1 MGGHLLAVDPLIHS
15 VSFDP
20 EVLGYLVDRE
30 PSVFNHLTF
39 PWRKPG
45 GQLLPTVNNREAN
58 HEENLSNWYGQIRIN
73 ANIIETFRPTGRP
86 LLRTRS

>member
-1 MGGHLLAVDPLIHS
+1 MATSLSRSDPFIDFVSAELPQAPYLMSGHLLAVGPLIHS

-39 PWRKPG
+39 PWQKPG

-58 HEENLSNWYGQIRIN
+58 HEEKLSN
-73 ANIIETFRPTGRP
+73 
-86 LLRTRS
+86 